1 MVTNVPNAPSSRLIV
16 GDNILTRNLIRD
28 GNKGN
33 LKNSSYD
40 LSIGEIFPVGDE
52 GAKLRGASEIKSY
65 VVRPREAVWLLSKEE
80 FDMQSNTSGLA
91 YLRTT
96 FTRKGLFALNTGV
109 IDPHYK
115 GPISTILLNF
125 SKEKIEVHKG
135 EKFFRIMFFEHDD
148 VSDWK
153 PKKDESMAVDPY
165 RKELAHIALNH
176 YSPNF
181 LDIPEFD
188 RGFYVRTATKMLLGL
203 VRTHWIISFFVTVF
217 FLAPLI
223 YVYTLPD
230 YWVWFDS
237 CKEWFFGAWKWISTI
252 WTDPGASN

>member
-1 MVTNVPNAPSSRLIV
+1 MPSNV
-16 GDNILTRNLIRD
+16 
-28 GNKGN
+28 
-33 LKNSSYD
+33 
-40 LSIGEIFPVGDE
+40 
-52 GAKLRGASEIKSY
+52 
-65 VVRPREAVWLLSKEE
+65 
-80 FDMQSNTSGLA
+80 SGLA

-135 EKFFRIMFFEHDD
+135 EKFFRIMFFEHQD
-148 VSDWK
+148 VSDWH
-153 PKKDESMAVDPY
+153 PKKNESMAIDPY
-165 RKELAHIALNH
+165 RKDLAHIALNH

-188 RGFYVRTATKMLLGL
+188 RGFYVNTATKMLSGL
-203 VRTHWIISFFVTVF
+203 IRTHWFISLFIALF
-217 FLAPLI
+217 FLTPLI

-237 CKEWFFGAWKWISTI
+237 SKKLFFSSWETISAI
-252 WTDPGASN
+252 WSAPAVSNQPPP